1 MVDQILAAMKN
12 AAIAYRSIT
21 PASQLYLRGI
31 ASTLM
36 GLFCILL
43 PDILL
48 YFGIH
53 IQDWKNALLVAYG
66 TVFVGIGFSF
76 GFLPQVFPIQQ
87 AYEFLTRKGFFA
99 TVPNEDSQKSAHQPQ
114 EKQ

>member
-1 MVDQILAAMKN
+1 MIDQIISAMKN

-21 PASQLYLRGI
+21 PVSQLYLRGV

-66 TVFVGIGFSF
+66 AVFMGIGFSF
-76 GFLPQVFPIQQ
+76 GFLPQIFPIQQ

-99 TVPNEDSQKSAHQPQ
+99 TVPKDAAQNGAEQSR